1 MKFDYSKFIN
11 IMMMTI
17 IKMIDM
23 LTWVYNVLGLDL
35 SLQCILASLML
46 KSMSSMMGKFTT
58 RRQWQ
63 PTPVLL
69 PGESHG
75 WRSLVGCSLW
85 GR

>member
-1 MKFDYSKFIN
+1 M
-11 IMMMTI
+11 

-23 LTWVYNVLGLDL
+23 LTWVYNVLGLDR

-46 KSMSSMMGKFTT
+46 KSMSSLMDKFTT